1 VTPNTF
7 TRRVHIHLGRHTR
20 REVRSGPTPERP
32 EGRTPR
38 IAKLMA
44 LAIHFEDMVA
54 RGQIEDYAT
63 VARIGQVSRARVTQ
77 IVNLA
82 LLAPDIQEEIL
93 FLPKTRRN
101 RDVLNT
107 TVLQPLAREHDWQR
121 QRAMWARLKDQLP
134 APTLVAGDGWEE
146 VQP

>member
-1 VTPNTF
+1 MNSLTVTRKLHIRPGYGQP
-7 TRRVHIHLGRHTR
+7 RRVQP
-20 REVRSGPTPERP
+20 GPTPKRTHA
-32 EGRTPR
+32 RTPR

-44 LAIHFEDMVA
+44 LAIHFDDMVA

-63 VARIGQVSRARVTQ
+63 VARLGQVSRARVTQ
-77 IVNLA
+77 IVNLT

-93 FLPKTRRN
+93 FLPKTHGN
-101 RDVLNT
+101 RDPLNT

-121 QRAMWARLKDQLP
+121 QRAMWQELKAELP
-134 APTLVAGDGWEE
+134 PSALAVIGGEE